1 MIQPYNWKRDKDDVV
16 LDPKVFQRARR
27 LMKSKPVVDLF
38 ASDFH
43 HQLPRYYTME
53 DDRKA
58 ADKDAFKGNW
68 LVENNPYINP
78 PWLLIPKCLEK
89 IIADQAVVMFV
100 VPKWEDAKW

>member
-1 MIQPYNWKRDKDDVV
+1 
-16 LDPKVFQRARR
+16 
-27 LMKSKPVVDLF
+27 MKFKPGVDLF

-43 HQLPRYYTME
+43 HQLPLYYAIE
-53 DDRKA
+53 DYTKA
-58 ADKDAFKGNW
+58 AGHDVINAKW

-100 VPKWEDAKW
+100 VPKWEDAK